1 MANQG
6 RKELFAVIER
16 GDGERGFWVKIGAA
30 FENRD
35 GSWSLVFDA
44 FPTNGGRVQMR
55 DPYDPDRDGGRREDN
70 RNDRGGDNGEGRDN
84 SDPPHGGK
92 GAAQNRRP
100 ARGRR

>member
-1 MANQG
+1 MANVR
-6 RKELFAVIER
+6 RKELFTVVER
-16 GDGERGFWVKIGAA
+16 GEGERGFWVKIGAA

-35 GSWSLVFDA
+35 QSWSLVFDA
-44 FPTNGGRVQMR
+44 LPVNGRVQMR
-55 DPYDPDRDGGRREDN
+55 DPYEADGDGRDNGRRD
-70 RNDRGGDNGEGRDN
+70 DRAGDNGDGRDN